1 VTINEVDH
9 ITGGIGRDLRA
20 VLSAALALAQLQAQR
35 RARATEELTRQAQ
48 GTEREVTQRVVAERQ
63 LHAARIPSPTE
74 ARERGV
80 EEQAR
85 AWAEASAHR
94 DVAPERA
101 REWDADLRAM
111 GVDPDRIRDTSDWL
125 AAQAERRA
133 ETMDTAAELHDVAA
147 ADLLIAGDRESDRE
161 HDPRRA
167 RGQSEQQA
175 LAEQAEHHA
184 AATTDYDAAGKE
196 ARAAHADDMNATA
209 ERQQGQSEAAA
220 LSDRWDDGAPPAQL
234 AGKAHPVGRA
244 SDTRRQTVKP
254 RRRGTPTR
262 TATHTRD
269 SGLSR

>member
-1 VTINEVDH
+1 MTSNEVDH
-9 ITGGIGRDLRA
+9 ITSGMGRELRA
-20 VLSAALALAQLQAQR
+20 VLSTALALAQLQAQH
-35 RARATEELTRQAQ
+35 RARATEDQAHQ
-48 GTEREVTQRVVAERQ
+48 AHATQQQVAQRVAAERQ

-74 ARERGV
+74 ARGRGV

-85 AWAEASAHR
+85 AWAEATAHR
-94 DVAPERA
+94 DVAPGRA

-125 AAQAERRA
+125 AAQAEHRA
-133 ETMDTAAELHDVAA
+133 QGMDTTAELHDM
-147 ADLLIAGDRESDRE
+147 ADANLLIAGDRESDRE
-161 HDPRRA
+161 HDPHRA
-167 RGQSEQQA
+167 QGQSEQQA
-175 LAEQAEHHA
+175 LAEQAEHQAA
-184 AATTDYDAAGKE
+184 AATDYAAAGQE

-220 LSDRWDDGAPPAQL
+220 LADRWADGAPPAQL

-244 SDTRRQTVKP
+244 SDTRRQTVKL